1 MMEKLEHRPD
11 NSFVNV
17 RITLVVI
24 AIVSFPFNLI
34 GIFTANAQIAS
45 IIQLVAV
52 STAIS
57 IPFLHDLINPD
68 TIPLAEQLWL
78 VIYYIAPSVP
88 AISSIFKFYR
98 WCESHNQRPFLRNIP
113 HSDILH
119 YTHHF
124 QVRGQ
129 ACGLCL
135 WQPSMSC
142 LWVSPNSYL
151 SFFSVETNV
160 NRSSLFHAYAVL
172 RAAIDRYKAYLARMS
187 RPKSVALCPACS
199 CQSNYHIMDEDQETG
214 VSVLKMS
221 PELID
226 AESGPLM
233 GGDSI
238 PFRASEDTAV
248 SLGSEVTVETFD
260 GSSETGRTK

>member
-45 IIQLVAV
+45 IIQLVALSSSGLSSIILLHLYRRYPAFSN
-52 STAIS
+52 STAGVKVI
-57 IPFLHDLINPD
+57 INDLFFAIYL
-68 TIPLAEQLWL
+68 T
-78 VIYYIAPSVP
+78 VIYFTILI
-88 AISSIFKFYR
+88 ISRFVGKHVVFVYG
-98 WCESHNQRPFLRNIP
+98 NL
-113 HSDILH
+113 
-119 YTHHF
+119 
-124 QVRGQ
+124 
-129 ACGLCL
+129 ACL
-135 WQPSMSC
+135 
-142 LWVSPNSYL
+142 VSG
-151 SFFSVETNV
+151 
-160 NRSSLFHAYAVL
+160 LFHAYAVL

-221 PELID
+221 PEIID
-226 AESGPLM
+226 AESEPLM

>member
-45 IIQLVAV
+45 IIQLVALSSSGLSSIILLHLYRRYPAFSN
-52 STAIS
+52 STAGVKVI
-57 IPFLHDLINPD
+57 INDLFFAIYL
-68 TIPLAEQLWL
+68 T
-78 VIYYIAPSVP
+78 VIYFTILI
-88 AISSIFKFYR
+88 ISRFVGKHVVFVYG
-98 WCESHNQRPFLRNIP
+98 NL
-113 HSDILH
+113 
-119 YTHHF
+119 
-124 QVRGQ
+124 
-129 ACGLCL
+129 ACL
-135 WQPSMSC
+135 
-142 LWVSPNSYL
+142 VSG
-151 SFFSVETNV
+151 
-160 NRSSLFHAYAVL
+160 LFHAYAVL

>member
-45 IIQLVAV
+45 IIQLVALSSSSLSSIILLYRYRRYPAFSN
-52 STAIS
+52 STAGVKVI
-57 IPFLHDLINPD
+57 INDLFFAIYL
-68 TIPLAEQLWL
+68 T
-78 VIYYIAPSVP
+78 VIY
-88 AISSIFKFYR
+88 FT
-98 WCESHNQRPFLRNIP
+98 
-113 HSDILH
+113 ILIIDRFVGKH
-119 YTHHF
+119 VVCVY
-124 QVRGQ
+124 GNL
-129 ACGLCL
+129 ACL
-135 WQPSMSC
+135 
-142 LWVSPNSYL
+142 VSG
-151 SFFSVETNV
+151 
-160 NRSSLFHAYAVL
+160 LFHAYAAL

-187 RPKSVALCPACS
+187 RPKSVGLCPACS
-199 CQSNYHIMDEDQETG
+199 CQSNYHIMDGDQETG
-214 VSVLKMS
+214 VAVLKMS

-226 AESGPLM
+226 AESEPLM

-238 PFRASEDTAV
+238 PIPFRDSTPFRASEDTAV